1 MSTIIEVRDGVVV
14 SLEYTVHLADGTLL
28 DSTGDCGPLAV
39 MIGSGQLFPALE
51 DRIGG
56 MRAGETRELTIPAA
70 DAYGE
75 WREELVRRLPRNRL
89 PPDLALEVGHEY
101 RLKSPDGKLLRFRL
115 LRVYEDEV
123 EADFNRPQAGQDLRV
138 VVTVVAVRA
147 PTPEEERRGRM

>member
-1 MSTIIEVRDGVVV
+1 MEVRDGVVV

-75 WREELVRRLPRNRL
+75 WREELVRRMPRGRL

-138 VVTVVAVRA
+138 VVTVVEVRA

>member
-1 MSTIIEVRDGVVV
+1 MEVRDGVVV

-89 PPDLALEVGHEY
+89 PPDLALEIGHEY

-123 EADFNRPQAGQDLRV
+123 EADFNRPQAGQDLHA
-138 VVTVVAVRA
+138 VVTVVEVRA
-147 PTPEEERRGRM
+147 ATLEEERRGRV

>member
-1 MSTIIEVRDGVVV
+1 MSGVMEVRDGMVV

-75 WREELVRRLPRNRL
+75 WREELVRRLPRSRL

-138 VVTVVAVRA
+138 VVTVVEVRA

>member
-1 MSTIIEVRDGVVV
+1 VV

-75 WREELVRRLPRNRL
+75 WREELVRRMPRGRL

-138 VVTVVAVRA
+138 VVTVVEVRA

>member
-1 MSTIIEVRDGVVV
+1 MEVRDGMVV

-89 PPDLALEVGHEY
+89 PPDLALEIGHEY

-138 VVTVVAVRA
+138 VVTVVEVRA
-147 PTPEEERRGRM
+147 PTPEEERRGRV

>member
-1 MSTIIEVRDGVVV
+1 MEVRDGTVV

-75 WREELVRRLPRNRL
+75 WREELVRRLPRSRL

>member
-1 MSTIIEVRDGVVV
+1 MSGVMDVRDGVVV

-89 PPDLALEVGHEY
+89 PPDLALEIGHEY

-123 EADFNRPQAGQDLRV
+123 EADFNRPQAGQDLRA
-138 VVTVVAVRA
+138 VVTVVEVRA
-147 PTPEEERRGRM
+147 PTPEEERRGRL

>member
-1 MSTIIEVRDGVVV
+1 MSGVMDVRDGVVV

-56 MRAGETRELTIPAA
+56 MHAGETRELTIPAA

-75 WREELVRRLPRNRL
+75 WREELVRRLPRGRM
-89 PPDLALEVGHEY
+89 PPELALEVGHEY

-123 EADFNRPQAGQDLRV
+123 EADFNRPQAGQDLRA
-138 VVTVVAVRA
+138 VVTVVEVRA
-147 PTPEEERRGRM
+147 PTPEEERRGRV

>member
-1 MSTIIEVRDGVVV
+1 MEVRDGVVV

-89 PPDLALEVGHEY
+89 PPDLALEIGHEY

-138 VVTVVAVRA
+138 VVTVVEVRA
-147 PTPEEERRGRM
+147 PTPEEERRGRV

>member
-1 MSTIIEVRDGVVV
+1 MEVRDGVVV

-138 VVTVVAVRA
+138 VVTVVEVRA
-147 PTPEEERRGRM
+147 PTPEEERRGRT